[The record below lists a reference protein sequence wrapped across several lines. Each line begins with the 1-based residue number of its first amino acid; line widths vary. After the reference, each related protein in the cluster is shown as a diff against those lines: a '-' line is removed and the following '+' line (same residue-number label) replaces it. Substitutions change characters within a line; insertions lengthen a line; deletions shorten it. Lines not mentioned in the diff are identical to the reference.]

1 MQNVAISLSTNGRD
15 KVSTSGRGISF
26 RFLPALLENPS
37 LLASV
42 DKQLTKKKCREK
54 TSERSQKLKRVTWCN
69 EDL

>member
-42 DKQLTKKKCREK
+42 GSAASIWANREGGCAK
-54 TSERSQKLKRVTWCN
+54 FANV
-69 EDL
+69 